1 MVLKGFRFGLIL
13 QFAIGPVCIYIFNT
27 ATNGGILSAEAA
39 VLGAVLMDAI
49 YVTLAILGIGSLLEK
64 ESVKKGMKYFGTII
78 LIYFGLGTI
87 LGTFVIKIIPTVAGS
102 SNLYNT
108 SNAFITSFILT
119 ASSPLSILFWS
130 GVFATKLS
138 SENFSK
144 MEMKLFGFG
153 AVMATFVFLSIFAIV
168 VSLLHPMMSQTV
180 VDVLNI
186 IVGIIIIGFG
196 IRMLMRK
203 V

>member
-27 ATNGGILSAEAA
+27 ATNGGFFPAEAA
-39 VLGAVLMDAI
+39 VLAATLMDAI
-49 YVTLAILGIGSLLEK
+49 FVILAIMGVGTILEK
-64 ESVKKGMKYFGTII
+64 EGIKKGLKYFGAVI

-87 LGTFVIKIIPTVAGS
+87 LGMFGIKIIPTMADS
-102 SNLYNT
+102 RNFHDT

-138 SENFSK
+138 SEGYSK
-144 MEMKLFGFG
+144 REMKLFGMG
-153 AVMATFVFLSIFAIV
+153 AVMATLVFLSIFAVI
-168 VSLLHPMMSQTV
+168 VSLLHPIMNKKL
-180 VDVLNI
+180 VDVMNAL
-186 IVGIIIIGFG
+186 VGIIIIGFG
-196 IRMLMRK
+196 VRTLLRK
-203 V
+203 N

>member
-13 QFAIGPVCIYIFNT
+13 QFAFGPVCIYIFNT
-27 ATNGGILSAEAA
+27 ATNGGIFPAEAA

-49 YVTLAILGIGSLLEK
+49 YVTLAILGVGSLLEK
-64 ESVKKGMKYFGTII
+64 DRVKKGMKYFGTII
-78 LIYFGLGTI
+78 LVYFGLGTI
-87 LGTFVIKIIPTVAGS
+87 LGTFDIKIIPTVAGN
-102 SNLYNT
+102 SNLYDT

-138 SENFSK
+138 SEGFSK
-144 MEMKLFGFG
+144 KEMKLFGVG
-153 AVMATFVFLSIFAIV
+153 AVMATFVFLSIFAVI
-168 VSLLHPMMSQTV
+168 VSLLHPMMNETV
-180 VDVLNI
+180 VDVLNV

-196 IRMLMRK
+196 IRMLMKK

>member
-27 ATNGGILSAEAA
+27 ATNGGILPAEAA
-39 VLGAVLMDAI
+39 VLAAVLMDAI
-49 YVTLAILGIGSLLEK
+49 YVTLAILGVGSLLEK
-64 ESVKKGMKYFGTII
+64 EIFKKGMKYFGTII

-87 LGTFVIKIIPTVAGS
+87 LGTFGTKIIPNVAGN
-102 SNLYNT
+102 SNLYDT

-138 SENFSK
+138 SEGLSK
-144 MEMKLFGFG
+144 KEMKLFGLG
-153 AVMATFVFLSIFAIV
+153 AVTATFVFLSIFAIV
-168 VSLLHPMMSQTV
+168 ISLLHPMMDQTV
-180 VDVLNI
+180 VDVMNV

-196 IRMLMRK
+196 IRMHMKK